1 MMTRLISALF
11 VLGALVGVSPVWAQD
26 GKAAEDAVAVVRGT
40 SEKMIETLKAER
52 ENIQKDPARV
62 RTLVEEIVVP
72 HFDSIA
78 MSQLVLGKHWR
89 RATKDE
95 KIAFIR
101 QFRTLLIHTY
111 SSALSEFK
119 DEVINYKEPKISS
132 DGERVTVRT
141 EVVRSSGPEIPI
153 DYLMRFRKDQWK
165 VNDVLIDGI
174 SLITNYRASFSE
186 KIRKVGLDGLIGELE
201 QRNADTGTRAG
212 GSA

>member
-1 MMTRLISALF
+1 MTRLIGALLALF
-11 VLGALVGVSPVWAQD
+11 ALSGGTVAWAQD

-52 ENIQKDPARV
+52 ENIEKDPARV
-62 RTLVEEIVVP
+62 RALVEEIVVP
-72 HFDSIA
+72 RFDSIA

-89 RATKDE
+89 RASKEE

-111 SSALSEFK
+111 SSALAEFK
-119 DEVINYKEPKISS
+119 DEVIEYKDPKVSS

-153 DYLMRFRKDQWK
+153 DYLMRYRKDEWK

-201 QRNADTGTRAG
+201 KRNADTGAKDG
-212 GSA
+212 GAA